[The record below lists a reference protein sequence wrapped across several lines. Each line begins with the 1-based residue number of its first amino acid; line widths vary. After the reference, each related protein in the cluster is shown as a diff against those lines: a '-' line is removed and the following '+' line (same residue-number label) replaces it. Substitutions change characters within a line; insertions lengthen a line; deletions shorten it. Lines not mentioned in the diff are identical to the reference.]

1 MKRDKPLPL
10 HTRFDY
16 YECYAKIALEKLFP
30 NQFHLELKDRPDLQD
45 QSAGIGI
52 EVTQGIDPKQQEIE
66 SLFTKII
73 YDGEVD
79 TAKLE
84 RQIEKLG
91 GELNGGV
98 LSGVAG
104 QDDFANSIK
113 VFKQKVAK
121 VNSGGY
127 QFMKRYDLFIFDDC
141 LDMTAER
148 SIIRN
153 VSSQMQQY
161 QSDKEVKYQNVY
173 ICTPGILWHLNLLTE
188 DVNEYDISK
197 VQFDWALKARVM
209 VEMGECGFK

>member
-1 MKRDKPLPL
+1 MK
-10 HTRFDY
+10 
-16 YECYAKIALEKLFP
+16 
-30 NQFHLELKDRPDLQD
+30 Q
-45 QSAGIGI
+45 
-52 EVTQGIDPKQQEIE
+52 
-66 SLFTKII
+66 
-73 YDGEVD
+73 
-79 TAKLE
+79 
-84 RQIEKLG
+84 
-91 GELNGGV
+91 
-98 LSGVAG
+98 
-104 QDDFANSIK
+104 
-113 VFKQKVAK
+113 
-121 VNSGGY
+121 
-127 QFMKRYDLFIFDDC
+127 YDLFIFDDC